1 MTTWRDRVGRE
12 VEEGIQDG
20 RDTYMYTYGQFTL
33 MYGKNHHNI
42 EIILQLK

>member
-12 VEEGIQDG
+12 VEEGIQDE
-20 RDTYMYTYGQFTL
+20 RDTCMYTYGQFTL